1 MEPKITAVGEKEMTY
16 LKAHW
21 VKFSPS
27 TIFFEDCILGMRN
40 PHFDWIVDFGYKDTT
55 ELYIKIVLFWFVIFN
70 LEIVHIVLWIKY
82 HHWKIAGKM
91 RLIYWKIARI
101 TMNGF
106 SQSKTEKKY
115 HGIAWRFGGFGNFRH
130 G

>member
-1 MEPKITAVGEKEMTY
+1 
-16 LKAHW
+16 
-21 VKFSPS
+21 
-27 TIFFEDCILGMRN
+27 
-40 PHFDWIVDFGYKDTT
+40 VDFGYKYTT

-70 LEIVHIVLWIKY
+70 LEIVHIVFWIKY
-82 HHWKIAGKM
+82 HH
-91 RLIYWKIARI
+91 WKIARI

-130 G
+130 GISPGGGKS